1 MGFQLARCYSFT
13 KWPTFTSSATLFLV
27 RVRHPFHNLCPF
39 HANRWCPDYCHI
51 FITAGCATNRPP
63 GMLTTTLTLRPVRR
77 GPKAHGWLASRG
89 LHTISNRFTL
99 LSHGRQAGDIKRRN
113 AGVVCLVRRR
123 CGGGHFSSRHLLAA
137 GSVAG
142 DASRFS
148 DNRWQNCV
156 FPHGGRPA
164 GRSSPR
170 GWAIKLLLC
179 VLKYETS
186 LSVATSHVYVS

>member
-1 MGFQLARCYSFT
+1 MAHSYFASN
-13 KWPTFTSSATLFLV
+13 LFLV
-27 RVRHPFHNLCPF
+27 SVRHPSHNLCPF
-39 HANRWCPDYCHI
+39 HANRLCPDYCHS

-77 GPKAHGWLASRG
+77 GPKAHGWLASCG

-99 LSHGRQAGDIKRRN
+99 LSHGRQAGDIKHERGRRLPRS
-113 AGVVCLVRRR
+113 AALWR
-123 CGGGHFSSRHLLAA
+123 GHFSSRHLLAA

-142 DASRFS
+142 DASRFF

-186 LSVATSHVYVS
+186 LSIATSHAYVS

>member
-1 MGFQLARCYSFT
+1 MGFQLARCYRFT
-13 KWPTFTSSATLFLV
+13 KWPTLTPSETFFWSRFV
-27 RVRHPFHNLCPF
+27 IPLCPF
-39 HANRWCPDYCHI
+39 HANGLCPDYCHS
-51 FITAGCATNRPP
+51 FITAGCATNRPL

-77 GPKAHGWLASRG
+77 GPKAHGWLASCG

-99 LSHGRQAGDIKRRN
+99 LSHGRQAGDIKRGN

-123 CGGGHFSSRHLLAA
+123 CEGVIFHPVIYWQQDQLLETHLGFLTTDGKTAC
-137 GSVAG
+137 S
-142 DASRFS
+142 
-148 DNRWQNCV
+148 
-156 FPHGGRPA
+156 PHGGRPA